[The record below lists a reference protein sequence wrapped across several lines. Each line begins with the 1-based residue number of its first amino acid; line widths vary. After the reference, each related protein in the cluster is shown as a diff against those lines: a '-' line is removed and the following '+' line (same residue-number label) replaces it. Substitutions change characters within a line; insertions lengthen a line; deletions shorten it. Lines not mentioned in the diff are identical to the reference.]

1 MRYTTFDKKVID
13 FGDIDHQHL
22 SNIYWYN
29 KVCLNR
35 SDLDLSHVTKSIDL
49 RFNGIV
55 LTYRPLE
62 RFKDEIRH
70 LDQNGMLIWNFDKT
84 KADVIFRDEIV
95 GIYETESYIRDLK
108 IREILDDK

>member
-1 MRYTTFDKKVID
+1 MKYTTFDKKVID
-13 FGDIDHQHL
+13 FDEIDHQHL

-29 KVCLNR
+29 KICLNR
-35 SDLDLSHVTKSIDL
+35 GDLSLSNVIKSIDL

-55 LTYRPLE
+55 LPYRPLE